1 MESTSPSPR
10 LIAACGLYCGTCR
23 SFRKGSCPGCAA
35 NDKAAWCKVRTCC
48 REHNRNSCAECTL
61 RPLAECVKFNS
72 FISKVFKL
80 LFRSDRAGCIA
91 RIREVG
97 PEAFA
102 REMHLAQ
109 SYNRPLKQ

>member
-1 MESTSPSPR
+1 M
-10 LIAACGLYCGTCR
+10 
-23 SFRKGSCPGCAA
+23 
-35 NDKAAWCKVRTCC
+35 
-48 REHNRNSCAECTL
+48 
-61 RPLAECVKFNS
+61 KFNS
-72 FISKVFKL
+72 FIGKIFKI